1 MQDIIA
7 EVPPHYIKS
16 LGVSYHFI
24 DSLSMLVNGFN
35 ITDMPLGKVTVD
47 NCAFVARIKK
57 SYTGRLISTISVGH
71 RDITA
76 NISYMRGLSVIG
88 IRQMLLVQGPS
99 HVSRVSELLP
109 YAVREIEY
117 MGAAISNERKTM
129 ERIAAGVKFF
139 VTQMY
144 PKEEDILMLG
154 KLGFSGEVLISVP
167 AFEDKNAIMKLTEK
181 GFIVPENVADSS
193 DPGSATR
200 RILLDMISR
209 AEGAGLTASAYVVP
223 LQVSIIKKWLESLI
237 KNM

>member
-1 MQDIIA
+1 
-7 EVPPHYIKS
+7 
-16 LGVSYHFI
+16 
-24 DSLSMLVNGFN
+24 
-35 ITDMPLGKVTVD
+35 
-47 NCAFVARIKK
+47 
-57 SYTGRLISTISVGH
+57 
-71 RDITA
+71 
-76 NISYMRGLSVIG
+76 
-88 IRQMLLVQGPS
+88 
-99 HVSRVSELLP
+99 
-109 YAVREIEY
+109 
-117 MGAAISNERKTM
+117 
-129 ERIAAGVKFF
+129 
-139 VTQMY
+139 
-144 PKEEDILMLG
+144 EEDILMLG